1 MATYDYQQLLD
12 QTCPQLVK
20 YKEFAKTRYE
30 QTLAD
35 YPNQVDLSGPIPA
48 TGLIVLAEAR
58 STSGIPLDTQPAN
71 EYRLAINNFA
81 IEIDITLDGNISIT
95 NPALGDKNGI
105 NQIKCLENHI
115 EFLEK
120 LTDYETMHFD
130 VYTRGRFRLSN
141 ELMTLLVE
149 LINNIT
155 AGQKYSYINY
165 CDAGLK
171 TQLGQEPP
179 NSTQQIIFNGWVY
192 TKTQVAYKFGNTKIP
207 EVILK

>member
-12 QTCPQLVK
+12 QTYSDRLK
-20 YKEFAKTRYE
+20 HREFPRSRYE

-35 YPNQVDLSGPIPA
+35 FPNQVDLSGQIPVS
-48 TGLIVLAEAR
+48 GLIVLAEAR

-71 EYRLAINNFA
+71 EYRFAINNFA
-81 IEIDITLDGNISIT
+81 VEIDIMFGGNISIT

-105 NQIKCLENHI
+105 NHIKCLENHI

-120 LTDYETMHFD
+120 LIDYETMHFD
-130 VYTRGRFRLSN
+130 VYTKGRFRLSH

-171 TQLGQEPP
+171 TRIEQEPV
-179 NSTQQIIFNGWVY
+179 NSTQQIIFNGWIY
-192 TKTQVAYKFGNTKIP
+192 NKTQVAYKFGSTKIP

>member
-12 QTCPQLVK
+12 QTYPNRIRH
-20 YKEFAKTRYE
+20 KEFVRTRYE

-35 YPNQVDLSGPIPA
+35 FPNQIDLLEPIPES
-48 TGLIVLAEAR
+48 GLVVLAEAL
-58 STSGIPLDTQPAN
+58 STAGILLGEQSAN
-71 EYRLAINNFA
+71 EYRFAINNFA
-81 IEIDITLDGNISIT
+81 VEIDIMLGGYISIT

-105 NQIKCLENHI
+105 TKINCLENHI

-120 LTDYETMHFD
+120 LIDYETMHFD
-130 VYTRGRFRLSN
+130 VYTKGRFRLSN

-155 AGQKYSYINY
+155 AGKRYPYINY
-165 CDAGLK
+165 GVAGLT
-171 TQLGQEPP
+171 TQIEQAPP
-179 NSTQQIIFNGWVY
+179 NSEQQIIFNGWIY
-192 TKTQVAYKFGNTKIP
+192 NKTQVAYKFGAPKIP